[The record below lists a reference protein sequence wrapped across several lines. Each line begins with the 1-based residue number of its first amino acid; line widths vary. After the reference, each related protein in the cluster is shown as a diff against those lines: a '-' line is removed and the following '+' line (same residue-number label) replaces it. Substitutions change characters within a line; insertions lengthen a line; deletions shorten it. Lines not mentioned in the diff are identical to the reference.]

1 MVIYFSATG
10 NTEFIAKQLS
20 ERINDDSL
28 NLINRIK
35 EKDYSPIGSSSPFV
49 ICSPV
54 YVCEMPRFLAEYLKN
69 VKLTGNNKVYF
80 VVTSGG
86 YTGISGYLAQKL
98 IKKKGMTYMGR
109 AEFKMPRNY
118 LINTRY
124 PMLTDEE
131 NIDRI
136 KQSYERIPAVAE
148 KILKEEKLKAKHITL
163 FEKIITLPFNPIWVK
178 YKHTADLFYATDK
191 CVGCGKCVKL
201 CPFNNKDIVDGRPVW
216 GNSCEHCMACISNC
230 PVEAI
235 EYGEI
240 SLDQK
245 RYRIGKYVKQ
255 EDGLKMAKNCLM

>member
-28 NLINRIK
+28 NLIN
-35 EKDYSPIGSSSPFV
+35 
-49 ICSPV
+49 
-54 YVCEMPRFLAEYLKN
+54 
-69 VKLTGNNKVYF
+69 
-80 VVTSGG
+80 
-86 YTGISGYLAQKL
+86 
-98 IKKKGMTYMGR
+98 
-109 AEFKMPRNY
+109 
-118 LINTRY
+118 
-124 PMLTDEE
+124 
-131 NIDRI
+131 RI

-178 YKHTADLFYATDK
+178 YKHTADLFYTTDK

-201 CPFNNKDIVDGRPVW
+201 CPFNNIDIVDGRPVW